1 MAYDPRS
8 SFGQA
13 PGVVPAYVQKQKTI
27 QVYRVLTGLILV
39 GAIGASVAVYMYR
52 DYATKELNIVKAELQ
67 EATKQDEGNSKRVAE
82 LQEYDRKI
90 TTAKRLLNAHVA
102 PSRIFE
108 ELEKSTK
115 ETVAFTKFDYGYE
128 PGFDVTL
135 ELSANTKELESVFLQ
150 KKQISNDEL
159 FSEFILENI
168 NLLDEATIDENG
180 EVSIP
185 DLGEDAQTGIGFSVG
200 GIFDKKLIMFRGDLL
215 AGLEGVDESE
225 GIFTQETASSTGSS
239 TQAVAATTTPVQNN
253 EETP

>member
-67 EATKQDEGNSKRVAE
+67 EATKQDGENNKRITE

-90 TTAKRLLNAHVA
+90 TTAKKLLDAHVA

-115 ETVAFTKFDYGYE
+115 ETIAFTNFDYGYE

-150 KKQISNDEL
+150 KKQISHDEL
-159 FSEFILENI
+159 FSEFLLENI
-168 NLLDEATIDENG
+168 KVLDEATIDENG

-185 DLGEDAQTGIGFSVG
+185 DLGEDAPTGIGFSLG
-200 GIFDKKLIMFRGDLL
+200 GNFNKKLIMFRGDLL
-215 AGLEGVDESE
+215 AGLDESE
-225 GIFTQETASSTGSS
+225 DISPQETASSTGST